1 MTVKNSERTYIFT
14 KKPFKFDGF
23 FLRGIHFRKY
33 VLQVERISLAP
44 RNFVAFNKNFFSL
57 FDNSLFTL
65 EYLDQIMLSFK
76 GMRDSVEFSEATI
89 KRCSGNW

>member
-14 KKPFKFDGF
+14 KKSFKFDGF

-44 RNFVAFNKNFFSL
+44 RNFVAFNKKKFSL
-57 FDNSLFTL
+57 FGNSLFTM
-65 EYLDQIMLSFK
+65 EYSHQIMLSFK
-76 GMRDSVEFSEATI
+76 GMCNSVEFSEATI
-89 KRCSGNW
+89 KRCSKN

>member
-1 MTVKNSERTYIFT
+1 MTVKIAKRNYIFT

-44 RNFVAFNKNFFSL
+44 RNFVAFKTNFFSL

-65 EYLDQIMLSFK
+65 EYLHQIMLSFK

-89 KRCSGNW
+89 KRCSGN